1 MTNKRFLT
9 TLLLTI
15 LVSPAILQAKPL
27 FKSESK
33 KDLRTQRDSLM
44 MIVDSLRRQV
54 DSLLKLTDAIAMSD
68 TTTVGDT
75 LNSGGFVSFLEANGD
90 YDIVLENE
98 SVTIDSLLGMWY
110 HKRDLTLVEMEP
122 SDIDS
127 AIMLSNVPDSVYL
140 NRLRD
145 MNSFISLPY
154 NNIIRNH
161 IIYYT
166 EKMPQ
171 KMETVLGLAAYYMP
185 IFEEIFDSY
194 DLPIELT
201 AMAVIES
208 ALNTK
213 AVSRARAKGMWQFMY
228 STAKRY
234 GLTINSYVDERFD
247 PITSAHAAAQYLR
260 DSYLIFN
267 DWPLAIASYNCGAGN
282 VNKAIRR
289 SGGGKSFWEVYR
301 YLPRETRGYVPS
313 FIAALYSMRYYK
325 EHNLTPT
332 PVVMPPHLDT
342 IAVNKM
348 LHFEQIAHYT
358 GISVEELRTHNPQYI
373 HDIIPGVERQY
384 ILRLPYQY
392 TPSFIDNEAAI
403 YKYRDSIYFNPST
416 LKKLQNNS
424 SIGDGERI
432 THKVRKGETL
442 SHISMKYGVSVNNIR
457 RWNGIKGN
465 NIRVGQK
472 IVIYSNNKGPA
483 SSSSASSKTSS
494 GSKSDK
500 SSVKTTEDGGYL
512 YYTVKSGDNLWD
524 IAKKFDGVSYEQ
536 IMKINGFTK
545 KSKIYPGNKI
555 KIKKL

>member
-15 LVSPAILQAKPL
+15 LVSPAILQAKPI

-44 MIVDSLRRQV
+44 MIVDSLKRQV

-348 LHFEQIAHYT
+348 LHFDQIAHYT

>member
-44 MIVDSLRRQV
+44 MIVDSLKRQV

-75 LNSGGFVSFLEANGD
+75 LNSGGFLSLLEANGD
-90 YDIVLENE
+90 YDIVLDND

-358 GISVEELRTHNPQYI
+358 GISVEELRTHNPQYL

-483 SSSSASSKTSS
+483 SSSASSKTSS
-494 GSKSDK
+494 SSKSDK

>member
-44 MIVDSLRRQV
+44 MIVDSLKRQV

-75 LNSGGFVSFLEANGD
+75 LNSGGFLSLLEANGD
-90 YDIVLENE
+90 YDIVLDND

-358 GISVEELRTHNPQYI
+358 GISVEELRTHNPQYL

-494 GSKSDK
+494 SSKSDK

>member
-9 TLLLTI
+9 TLLITI

-75 LNSGGFVSFLEANGD
+75 LNSGGFLSLLEANGD
-90 YDIVLENE
+90 YDIVLDND

-301 YLPRETRGYVPS
+301 YLPKETRGYVPS

-483 SSSSASSKTSS
+483 SSSASSKTSS
-494 GSKSDK
+494 SSKSDK

>member
-483 SSSSASSKTSS
+483 SSSASSKTSS
-494 GSKSDK
+494 SSKSDK

>member
-342 IAVNKM
+342 IEVNKM
-348 LHFEQIAHYT
+348 LHFDQIAHYT

>member
-44 MIVDSLRRQV
+44 MIVDSLKRQV

-75 LNSGGFVSFLEANGD
+75 LNSGGFLSLLEANGD
-90 YDIVLENE
+90 YDIVLDND

-301 YLPRETRGYVPS
+301 YLPKETRGYVPS

-403 YKYRDSIYFNPST
+403 YKYRDSVYFNPST

-483 SSSSASSKTSS
+483 SSSASSKTSS
-494 GSKSDK
+494 SSKSDK

>member
-44 MIVDSLRRQV
+44 MIVDSLKRQV

-75 LNSGGFVSFLEANGD
+75 LNSGGFLSLLEANGD
-90 YDIVLENE
+90 YDIVLDND

-403 YKYRDSIYFNPST
+403 YKYRDSVYFNPST

-483 SSSSASSKTSS
+483 SSSASSKTSS
-494 GSKSDK
+494 SSKSDK

>member
-9 TLLLTI
+9 TLLLAI

-44 MIVDSLRRQV
+44 MIVDSLKRQV

-75 LNSGGFVSFLEANGD
+75 LNSGGFLSLLEANGD
-90 YDIVLENE
+90 YDIVLDND

-403 YKYRDSIYFNPST
+403 YKYRDSVYFNPST

-457 RWNGIKGN
+457 KWNGIKGN

-483 SSSSASSKTSS
+483 SSSASSKTSS
-494 GSKSDK
+494 SSKSDK

>member
-15 LVSPAILQAKPL
+15 LLSPAILQAKPL

-122 SDIDS
+122 TDIDS
-127 AIMLSNVPDSVYL
+127 VIMLSNVPDSVYL

-154 NNIIRNH
+154 NSIIRNH

-234 GLTINSYVDERFD
+234 GLTVNSYVDERFD

-358 GISVEELRTHNPQYI
+358 GITIEELRTHNPQYV

-392 TPSFIDNEAAI
+392 TPSFIDNEEAI
-403 YKYRDSIYFNPST
+403 YKYRDSVYFNPST
-416 LKKLQNNS
+416 LKKLQKNS
-424 SIGDGERI
+424 SIGDGDRI
-432 THKVRKGETL
+432 IHKVRKGETL
-442 SHISMKYGVSVNNIR
+442 SHISMKYGVSVSNIR

-465 NIRVGQK
+465 KIRAGQK
-472 IVIYSNNKGPA
+472 ITIYSNNRGPA
-483 SSSSASSKTSS
+483 SSSASSKNSS
-494 GSKSDK
+494 GSKSSK
-500 SSVKTTEDGGYL
+500 NTVKTTEDGGYL
-512 YYTVKSGDNLWD
+512 YYTVRSGDNLWD

>member
-15 LVSPAILQAKPL
+15 LVSPAILQAKPI

-44 MIVDSLRRQV
+44 MIVDSLKRQV

-75 LNSGGFVSFLEANGD
+75 LNSGGFLSLLEANGD
-90 YDIVLENE
+90 YDIVLDND

-301 YLPRETRGYVPS
+301 YLPKETRGYVPS

-483 SSSSASSKTSS
+483 SSSASSKTSS
-494 GSKSDK
+494 SSKSDK

>member
-15 LVSPAILQAKPL
+15 LVSPAILQAKPI

-44 MIVDSLRRQV
+44 MIVDSLKRQV

-68 TTTVGDT
+68 TTTAGDT
-75 LNSGGFVSFLEANGD
+75 LNSGGFLSLLEANGD
-90 YDIVLENE
+90 YDIVLDND

-301 YLPRETRGYVPS
+301 YLPKETRGYVPS

-332 PVVMPPHLDT
+332 PPHLDT

-483 SSSSASSKTSS
+483 SSSASSKTSS
-494 GSKSDK
+494 SSKSDK

>member
-9 TLLLTI
+9 TLLITI

-44 MIVDSLRRQV
+44 MIVDSLKRQV

-75 LNSGGFVSFLEANGD
+75 LNSGGFLSLLEANGD
-90 YDIVLENE
+90 YDIVLDND

-301 YLPRETRGYVPS
+301 YLPKETRGYVPS

-483 SSSSASSKTSS
+483 SSSASSKTSS
-494 GSKSDK
+494 SSKSDK

>member
-15 LVSPAILQAKPL
+15 LVSPAILQAKPI

-44 MIVDSLRRQV
+44 MIVDSLKRQV

-68 TTTVGDT
+68 TTTAGDT
-75 LNSGGFVSFLEANGD
+75 LNSGGFLSLLEANGD
-90 YDIVLENE
+90 YDIVLDND

-483 SSSSASSKTSS
+483 SSSASSKTSS
-494 GSKSDK
+494 SSKSDK

>member
-358 GISVEELRTHNPQYI
+358 GISVDELRTHNPQYI

>member
-122 SDIDS
+122 TDIDS
-127 AIMLSNVPDSVYL
+127 VIMVSNVPDSVYL

-154 NNIIRNH
+154 NSIIRNH

-234 GLTINSYVDERFD
+234 GLTVNSYVDERFD

-348 LHFEQIAHYT
+348 LHFDQIAHYT

>member
-68 TTTVGDT
+68 TTTAGDT
-75 LNSGGFVSFLEANGD
+75 LNSGGFLSLLEANGD
-90 YDIVLENE
+90 YDIVLDND

-301 YLPRETRGYVPS
+301 YLPKETRGYVPS

-483 SSSSASSKTSS
+483 SSSASSKTSS
-494 GSKSDK
+494 SSKSDK

>member
-9 TLLLTI
+9 TLLLAI

-44 MIVDSLRRQV
+44 MIVDSLKRQV

-75 LNSGGFVSFLEANGD
+75 LNSGGFLSLLEANGD
-90 YDIVLENE
+90 YDIVLDND

-403 YKYRDSIYFNPST
+403 YKYRDSVYFNPST

-483 SSSSASSKTSS
+483 SSSASSKTSS
-494 GSKSDK
+494 SSKSDK

>member
-15 LVSPAILQAKPL
+15 LVSPAILQAKPI

-44 MIVDSLRRQV
+44 MIVDSLKRQV

-75 LNSGGFVSFLEANGD
+75 LNSGGFLSLLEANGD
-90 YDIVLENE
+90 YDIVLDND

-483 SSSSASSKTSS
+483 SSSASSKTSS
-494 GSKSDK
+494 SSKSDK

>member
-1 MTNKRFLT
+1 MTNKRLLT

-44 MIVDSLRRQV
+44 MIVDSLKRQV

-75 LNSGGFVSFLEANGD
+75 LNSGGFLSLLEANGD
-90 YDIVLENE
+90 YDIVLDND

-358 GISVEELRTHNPQYI
+358 GISVEELRTHNPQYL

-483 SSSSASSKTSS
+483 SSSASSKTSS
-494 GSKSDK
+494 SSKSDK

>member
-301 YLPRETRGYVPS
+301 YLPKETRGYVPS

>member
-122 SDIDS
+122 TDIDS
-127 AIMLSNVPDSVYL
+127 VIMVSNVPDSVYL

-154 NNIIRNH
+154 NSIIRNH

-358 GISVEELRTHNPQYI
+358 GISVEELRTHNPQYL

-494 GSKSDK
+494 GSKSNK

>member
-44 MIVDSLRRQV
+44 MIVDSLKRQV
-54 DSLLKLTDAIAMSD
+54 DSLLRLTDAIAMSD

-75 LNSGGFVSFLEANGD
+75 LNSGGFLSLLEANGD
-90 YDIVLENE
+90 YDIVLDND

-483 SSSSASSKTSS
+483 SSSASSKTSS
-494 GSKSDK
+494 SSKSDK

>member
-44 MIVDSLRRQV
+44 MIVDSLKRQV

-75 LNSGGFVSFLEANGD
+75 LNSGGFLSLLEANGD
-90 YDIVLENE
+90 YDIVLDND

-403 YKYRDSIYFNPST
+403 YKYRDSVYFNPST

-494 GSKSDK
+494 SSKSDK

>member
-9 TLLLTI
+9 TLLITI

>member
-1 MTNKRFLT
+1 
-9 TLLLTI
+9 
-15 LVSPAILQAKPL
+15 
-27 FKSESK
+27 
-33 KDLRTQRDSLM
+33 
-44 MIVDSLRRQV
+44 
-54 DSLLKLTDAIAMSD
+54 
-68 TTTVGDT
+68 
-75 LNSGGFVSFLEANGD
+75 
-90 YDIVLENE
+90 
-98 SVTIDSLLGMWY
+98 
-110 HKRDLTLVEMEP
+110 
-122 SDIDS
+122 
-127 AIMLSNVPDSVYL
+127 
-140 NRLRD
+140 
-145 MNSFISLPY
+145 
-154 NNIIRNH
+154 
-161 IIYYT
+161 
-166 EKMPQ
+166 
-171 KMETVLGLAAYYMP
+171 
-185 IFEEIFDSY
+185 
-194 DLPIELT
+194 
-201 AMAVIES
+201 
-208 ALNTK
+208 
-213 AVSRARAKGMWQFMY
+213 
-228 STAKRY
+228 
-234 GLTINSYVDERFD
+234 
-247 PITSAHAAAQYLR
+247 
-260 DSYLIFN
+260 
-267 DWPLAIASYNCGAGN
+267 
-282 VNKAIRR
+282 
-289 SGGGKSFWEVYR
+289 
-301 YLPRETRGYVPS
+301 
-313 FIAALYSMRYYK
+313 
-325 EHNLTPT
+325 
-332 PVVMPPHLDT
+332 
-342 IAVNKM
+342 M

-483 SSSSASSKTSS
+483 SSSASSKTSS
-494 GSKSDK
+494 SSKSDK

>member
-44 MIVDSLRRQV
+44 MIVDSLKRQV

-75 LNSGGFVSFLEANGD
+75 LNSGGFLSLLEANGD
-90 YDIVLENE
+90 YDIVLDND

-403 YKYRDSIYFNPST
+403 YKYRDSVYFNPST

-442 SHISMKYGVSVNNIR
+442 SHISMKYGVSLNNIR

-483 SSSSASSKTSS
+483 SSSASSKTSS
-494 GSKSDK
+494 SSKSDK

-524 IAKKFDGVSYEQ
+524 IAKKFDGISYEQ

>member
-1 MTNKRFLT
+1 
-9 TLLLTI
+9 
-15 LVSPAILQAKPL
+15 
-27 FKSESK
+27 
-33 KDLRTQRDSLM
+33 
-44 MIVDSLRRQV
+44 
-54 DSLLKLTDAIAMSD
+54 
-68 TTTVGDT
+68 
-75 LNSGGFVSFLEANGD
+75 
-90 YDIVLENE
+90 
-98 SVTIDSLLGMWY
+98 
-110 HKRDLTLVEMEP
+110 MEP

-247 PITSAHAAAQYLR
+247 PIISAHAAAQYLR

-348 LHFEQIAHYT
+348 LHFDQIAHYT

-483 SSSSASSKTSS
+483 SSSSTSSKTSS

-500 SSVKTTEDGGYL
+500 SSVKTTEDGSYL

>member
-44 MIVDSLRRQV
+44 MIVDSLKRQV

-75 LNSGGFVSFLEANGD
+75 LNSGGFLSLLEANGD
-90 YDIVLENE
+90 YDIVLDND

-358 GISVEELRTHNPQYI
+358 GISVEELRTHNPQYL

-457 RWNGIKGN
+457 KWNGIKGN

-494 GSKSDK
+494 SSKSDK

>member
-15 LVSPAILQAKPL
+15 LVSPAILQAKPI

-44 MIVDSLRRQV
+44 MIVDSLKRQV

-68 TTTVGDT
+68 TTTAGDT
-75 LNSGGFVSFLEANGD
+75 LNSGGFLSLLEANGD
-90 YDIVLENE
+90 YDIVLDND

-301 YLPRETRGYVPS
+301 YLPKETRGYVPS

-472 IVIYSNNKGPA
+472 IVIYSNNKRPA
-483 SSSSASSKTSS
+483 SSSASSKTSS
-494 GSKSDK
+494 SSKSDK

>member
-9 TLLLTI
+9 TLLITI
-15 LVSPAILQAKPL
+15 LVSPAILQAKPI

-44 MIVDSLRRQV
+44 MIVDSLKRQV

-68 TTTVGDT
+68 TTTAGDT
-75 LNSGGFVSFLEANGD
+75 LNSGGFLSLLEANGD
-90 YDIVLENE
+90 YDIVLDND

-301 YLPRETRGYVPS
+301 YLPKETRGYVPS

-483 SSSSASSKTSS
+483 SSSASSKTSS
-494 GSKSDK
+494 SSKSDK

>member
-9 TLLLTI
+9 TLLITI

-185 IFEEIFDSY
+185 IFEAIFDSY

-234 GLTINSYVDERFD
+234 GLTINSYVDERYD

-348 LHFEQIAHYT
+348 LHFDQIAHYT

>member
-15 LVSPAILQAKPL
+15 LVSPAILQAKPI

-44 MIVDSLRRQV
+44 MIVDSLKRQV

-68 TTTVGDT
+68 TTTAGDT
-75 LNSGGFVSFLEANGD
+75 LNSGGFLSLLEANGD
-90 YDIVLENE
+90 YDIVLDND

-301 YLPRETRGYVPS
+301 YLPKETRGYVPS

-483 SSSSASSKTSS
+483 SSSASSKTSS
-494 GSKSDK
+494 SSKSDK

>member
-9 TLLLTI
+9 TLLITI

-122 SDIDS
+122 TDIDS
-127 AIMLSNVPDSVYL
+127 VIMVSNVPDSVYL

-154 NNIIRNH
+154 NSIIRNH

-234 GLTINSYVDERFD
+234 GLTVNSYVDERFD

-348 LHFEQIAHYT
+348 LHFDQIAHYT

>member
-9 TLLLTI
+9 TLLLAI

-44 MIVDSLRRQV
+44 MIVDSLKRQV

-75 LNSGGFVSFLEANGD
+75 LNSGGFLSLLEANGD
-90 YDIVLENE
+90 YDIVLDND

-358 GISVEELRTHNPQYI
+358 GISVEELRTHNPQYV

-403 YKYRDSIYFNPST
+403 YKYRDSVYFNPST

-483 SSSSASSKTSS
+483 SLSASSKTSS
-494 GSKSDK
+494 SSKSDK

>member
-15 LVSPAILQAKPL
+15 LVSPAILQAKPI

-44 MIVDSLRRQV
+44 MIVDSLKRQV

-68 TTTVGDT
+68 TTTAGDT
-75 LNSGGFVSFLEANGD
+75 LNSGGFLSLLEANGD
-90 YDIVLENE
+90 YDIVLDND

-301 YLPRETRGYVPS
+301 YLPKETRGYVPS

-373 HDIIPGVERQY
+373 HDIIPGIERQY

-483 SSSSASSKTSS
+483 SSSASSKTSS
-494 GSKSDK
+494 SSKSDK